1 MDHWV
6 SYEDDITTG
15 RFDEVTESQKY
26 EPQPAHTEVLD
37 AFGTR
42 IDYLGSVTWGYEE
55 KIILDP

>member
-1 MDHWV
+1 MLFRPCKQEK
-6 SYEDDITTG
+6 SNG
-15 RFDEVTESQKY
+15 NDEIAESQKY

-42 IDYLGSVTWGYEE
+42 IDYQGSVTWGYEE